1 MSENASANVHDQISQ
16 LKRVVGKLRARAQ
29 DPSTPRWK
37 KAVLA
42 AVVGLG
48 LAGAGYEGWR
58 TAHAGP
64 VEVKAS
70 PTAVEQVK
78 SDETLRTTM
87 KVESAFVTQSGLL
100 LLNSKR
106 DYRDPDNLT
115 IVVPAGHGITKETR
129 RQVAGKVFTGE
140 CKKSSYNGRPQLT
153 AVPGKFEIR

>member
-1 MSENASANVHDQISQ
+1 MSENANANVHDQISQ

-37 KAVLA
+37 KALLA

-58 TAHAGP
+58 AAHAGP
-64 VEVKAS
+64 IEVKAS

-78 SDETLRTTM
+78 SDEALRTTM

-106 DYRDPDNLT
+106 DYRDADNLT
-115 IVVPAGHGITKETR
+115 IVLPAGHGFTRETR
-129 RQVAGKVFTGE
+129 RQVIGKVFTGE
-140 CKKSSYNGRPQLT
+140 CTRSSYNGRPQLT